1 MLNGAGMVCQ
11 NGCWKWILSIDK
23 GAKYPTDIQLKLVLQ
38 KKGDWQRVSNKL
50 QNDDISDECLT
61 KKMIVSV
68 SKYVLL

>member
-1 MLNGAGMVCQ
+1 ML
-11 NGCWKWILSIDK
+11 IDK

-38 KKGDWQRVSNKL
+38 KKGDWQYVSNRFP
-50 QNDDISDECLT
+50 NDDISDECLT